1 MADAIDA
8 NANVIDAIDA
18 NANVI
23 DATENDIADDVP
35 AINFNLSNDADHAT
49 LNFFS
54 NPMYLSMIKEKLTNT
69 KTDKNKPD
77 VKFYRKRLI
86 ALFKDLLKDEQEPPT
101 QELKQMYTRFVGT
114 AINHFEIMD
123 KKDIIQGQYIQ
134 GQHIQ
139 GQHIQGQHIQ
149 GQHIQGQHIQGQHI
163 QGQDPLLD
171 GDDLLDTEN
180 ITIDKANDLMMKKTI
195 MVASLDNYVIA
206 KHDNASTEFRI
217 IPLKLEINLKTPELK
232 TKGLKA
238 KKFKKTEKSE
248 NKEEDLSQ

>member
-8 NANVIDAIDA
+8 NANAIDANAIDANANVIDA

-23 DATENDIADDVP
+23 DATENDIADAVP

-123 KKDIIQGQYIQ
+123 NRKRYYTGSVYTRSAYTRSAYT
-134 GQHIQ
+134 GSAYT
-139 GQHIQGQHIQ
+139 GSR
-149 GQHIQGQHIQGQHI
+149 
-163 QGQDPLLD
+163 PLIRR
-171 GDDLLDTEN
+171 GRFTGYR
-180 ITIDKANDLMMKKTI
+180 K
-195 MVASLDNYVIA
+195 YYY
-206 KHDNASTEFRI
+206 RQ
-217 IPLKLEINLKTPELK
+217 
-232 TKGLKA
+232 
-238 KKFKKTEKSE
+238 SE
-248 NKEEDLSQ
+248 